1 MIEQN
6 WFVDNDGLIQKGVT
20 HEEIDSNQQP
30 YRLYRFLTELEN
42 VLNQIADDA
51 LRLQAIVPLVR
62 KLLNHADWLHLI
74 PLEPDP
80 ETGWAVSML
89 YDEPFFPLTIQLVA
103 WAPGITSPIH
113 NHATWGLVAILS
125 GEEKNTIWRRSPTAQ
140 HPDRIEISDHCL
152 LNSGDVLCL
161 MPDAIHQIEAIGDHP
176 TISFNLYGETQYDR
190 RLEFDPEQN
199 TATVF

>member
-1 MIEQN
+1 MVEQD
-6 WFVDNDGLIQKGVT
+6 WFVDNDGLIQKEIN
-20 HEEIDSNQQP
+20 HEEIDGDQPP

-42 VLNQIADDA
+42 VLNQITDDA

-62 KLLNHADWLHLI
+62 KLLNNADWLHLI

-140 HPDRIEISDHCL
+140 QPDRIEISDHCL

-161 MPDAIHQIEAIGDHP
+161 MPDAIHQIEAIGDQP
-176 TISFNLYGETQYDR
+176 TVSFNLYGETQYDR

-199 TATVF
+199 TAKVF